1 MKDKKKFTSPEI
13 EITVF
18 DAEVVTS
25 NESLDENEGW
35 SDDIR

>member
-18 DAEVVTS
+18 GSDVVTS
-25 NESLDENEGW
+25 NESLDENKGW